1 MTQTAS
7 VSEPKHPY
15 ETRLAT
21 ATASYA
27 QVNARWN
34 LVANVRLVAF
44 LAAVAA
50 AAWGLWGRAPLGWL
64 LAGLLLAL
72 FILLATYHARLGR
85 ERDRLATLRAIEE
98 DAIARIDRRW
108 ADLRSPWMP
117 SVPAQHP
124 YATDLDIVGRASLV
138 HLLDTTAT
146 RMGHETLAAWL
157 LAPAP
162 VATVL
167 ARQGAV
173 AELAPRLDERQELQ
187 LRGRAAAN
195 DEADPEPFLA
205 WAEGPDGFGARAW
218 LRPYAW
224 IGPIAFLMLVLLHG
238 TGVIGYPLWIVP
250 LLVNLLIG
258 GTAARQAYATI
269 ADVAADH
276 RAIAA
281 YAGQLDLLA
290 ETTFTNPLLRDLQG
304 KLGSGERGAPAMLR
318 RLGRLASMAIP
329 PSSILYIPIQALTMW
344 DVHVLAALER
354 WKRDGGHA
362 ARLWLETLGEAEAL
376 AALAG
381 PRYDNP
387 AWVFPALD
395 PEANAYR
402 ATLIGHPLLREDAR
416 VRNDVTIGPPGSF
429 LLVTGSNMSGKSTLL
444 RAIGVNAVLA
454 QAGGAVCAAALSLPP
469 VELWTSVR
477 VQDSL
482 ERGVSFF
489 LAELQRLKLIVDAA
503 TLANDGGDSRVMYL
517 LDEIL
522 QGTNTAERGVAA
534 RRIIAYLVEQGAI
547 GAVSTHDLALADDPR
562 LAATA
567 ESVHFTDTVGEGPD
581 APPMSFDYRLRPG
594 VATTTNALRLMRLI
608 GLDLEDAPV

>member
-1 MTQTAS
+1 MTQTPS
-7 VSEPKHPY
+7 VSDPKEPY

-21 ATASYA
+21 ATSSYA
-27 QVNARWN
+27 RVNTRWN
-34 LVANVRLVAF
+34 LVANLRLVAF
-44 LAAVAA
+44 LVAVAA
-50 AAWGLWGRAPLGWL
+50 AAWGLWGRAPLGWP
-64 LAGLLLAL
+64 LAGLLLVL
-72 FILLATYHARLGR
+72 FFVLASYHAQLGR
-85 ERDRLATLRAIEE
+85 ERARLATLRAIEE

-108 ADLRSPWMP
+108 ADLPPPWLP
-117 SVPAQHP
+117 SVPPEHP
-124 YATDLDIVGRASLV
+124 YAIDLDIVGRASLF
-138 HLLDTTAT
+138 HFLDTTAT
-146 RMGHETLAAWL
+146 RMGRETLASWL

-173 AELAPRLDERQELQ
+173 AELAPRLDARQELQ

-195 DEADPEPFLA
+195 DEADPAAFLA
-205 WAEGPDGFGARAW
+205 WAEAPDGLDSRAW
-218 LRPYAW
+218 LRLYAW
-224 IGPIAFLMLVLLHG
+224 LGPLALVLLVIADR
-238 TGVIGYPLWIVP
+238 TGLIGYPLWIVP
-250 LLVNLLIG
+250 LLANLLIG
-258 GTAARQAYATI
+258 GTIARQAYATI

-290 ETTFTNPLLRDLQG
+290 GASFSDPLLRNVQER
-304 KLGSGERGAPAMLR
+304 LGTGERGAPAMLR

-354 WKRDGGHA
+354 WKREGGHA

-381 PRYDNP
+381 PRHDNP
-387 AWVFPALD
+387 AWVFPAVD
-395 PEANAYR
+395 PATDAYR
-402 ATLIGHPLLREDAR
+402 ATRIGHPLLREDAR
-416 VRNDVTIGPPGSF
+416 VRNDVSIGPPGTF

-444 RAIGVNAVLA
+444 RAVGVNAVLA
-454 QAGGAVCAAALSLPP
+454 QAGGAVCADALSLPP

-503 TLANDGGDSRVMYL
+503 TRAHEGNDSRVMYL